1 MDHRTFHVS
10 TQRACTRYIVGRRG
24 VAVGLIREK
33 VVEDMKLRASSEHTQ
48 KCYPQYEWLFA
59 VHYRRLPTELGEGE
73 VESS

>member
-1 MDHRTFHVS
+1 M
-10 TQRACTRYIVGRRG
+10 
-24 VAVGLIREK
+24 GLIREK